1 MKPKMFFFALIFVI
15 LWSTPSFAR
24 KLSPEEKLVRRK
36 CMSCHDLPKQAE
48 YSEEELIE
56 EIAKHGRK
64 LRRLKPTDKEIIIN
78 YLKQIK
84 AAHQ

>member
-1 MKPKMFFFALIFVI
+1 
-15 LWSTPSFAR
+15 
-24 KLSPEEKLVRRK
+24 
-36 CMSCHDLPKQAE
+36 MSCHDLPKQAE

-84 AAHQ
+84 AANQ